1 MLLTKLNKLNT
12 LLNTNNLDFKVIK
25 KQLEDIKEY
34 KEYNEYDYINNL
46 LNPIKNKDV
55 KIPSTIPIPTTTYRY
70 HETLPIKTN
79 NVGTK
84 LIYVNPFFLG
94 LKSCLQNP
102 NPPVYSYTTRGSS
115 YTRYIFFRY
124 YITSYGESYLS
135 SQNGKQPISDTSYQ
149 GFDNGLLFQLIEDC
163 YSSYRLVSAES
174 SLKYIGALENA
185 SGTIGGGISN
195 DKVSYLRSKYY
206 LRTQPVPATSF
217 QPDNTYPDNILYKYG
232 DFNTIRQLPYFREN
246 SCIEGVRML
255 YYPKDNDALEF
266 VPLFTIKDV
275 ILNQKSTTFTN
286 PVIHFK
292 PNTVKTGFNWIY
304 FIENGVLGTNQYLF
318 DITCNFEC
326 TVKAEYLEYIPTS
339 TCYGAIPKNIQS
351 EINKNKSNIVTKLIK

>member
-46 LNPIKNKDV
+46 LNPIKNKGV

-70 HETLPIKTN
+70 HESLPIKVTN
-79 NVGTK
+79 AGVK
-84 LIYVNPFFLG
+84 WLYVNPFFLG
-94 LKSCLQNP
+94 SKSVLQNP
-102 NPPVYSYTTRGSS
+102 NPPVYIYVYNNTPRTV
-115 YTRYIFFRY
+115 YFFLKQFL
-124 YITSYGESYLS
+124 TSYGETYLS
-135 SQNGKQPISDTSYQ
+135 SQDGKHPIPSTTLQGFSGGLLSQIISDA
-149 GFDNGLLFQLIEDC
+149 

-174 SLKYIGALENA
+174 SLRYIGSLENA
-185 SGTIGGGISN
+185 AGTIGGGISN
-195 DKVSYLRSKYY
+195 DNVMYLRGISYQ
-206 LRTQPVPATSF
+206 RTTPAPS
-217 QPDNTYPDNILYKYG
+217 NTAPSDYTYSDSTLFKYG

-266 VPLFTIKDV
+266 IPLFTIKDV
-275 ILNQKSTTFTN
+275 ILDQKSTTFTN

-304 FIENGVLGTNQYLF
+304 FIENGVLGTNQYMF

-326 TVKAEYLEYIPTS
+326 IVKAEYLEYIPTN
-339 TCYGAIPKNIQS
+339 TCYGAIPKNIQN
-351 EINKNKSNIVTKLIK
+351 EINKNKCNIVTKLIK